1 MKRHKMALSDYTF
14 TFTNHKTINMKK
26 KILYIDMDGV
36 IADFDEGI
44 ALICKNP
51 KTLPDFKTWDSKVDY
66 ICANYSDFFHNIPPI
81 IGAIDAVKYLM
92 QQYEVYFLS
101 TPMWDVPNSYIGK
114 RIWIEKHFPLEG
126 KKRLILTHRK
136 DLQIGAY
143 LIDDRLRNGV
153 ENFTG
158 KHIHFGTEEFANW
171 EAVLTFLE
179 IE

>member
-1 MKRHKMALSDYTF
+1 
-14 TFTNHKTINMKK
+14 
-26 KILYIDMDGV
+26 MDGV

-44 ALICKNP
+44 ALICKNS

-66 ICANYSDFFHNIPPI
+66 ICANYPDFFYNIPPI
-81 IGAIDAVKYLM
+81 TGAIDAINYLI

-114 RIWIEKHFPLEG
+114 RIWIEKHFPVEG

-136 DLQIGAY
+136 DLQIGEY
-143 LIDDRLRNGV
+143 LIDDRLKNGA

-158 KHIHFGTEEFANW
+158 IHIHFGTKEFTNW
-171 EAVLTFLE
+171 EAVLTFLQ
-179 IE
+179 IK